1 MCKAT
6 VVYEEKLG
14 KRREGWCVYL
24 NKTRD
29 FTFYSD
35 KQVKEK
41 MAQGEKING
50 LKLDAN
56 NHVVMDEAFTT
67 SLLAKTGLA
76 TFTPIFENEDAAIS
90 GKYYAL
96 VRVLNSKAGNEYELV
111 TNRCGVEMVS
121 EGKLLA
127 MLTLISIGGVKLNS
141 TGGLDVC
148 ETVEGAAMA
157 NTNRKARIKEEG
169 KADSPA

>member
-41 MAQGEKING
+41 IAQGEKING

-56 NHVVMDEAFTT
+56 NNIVMDEEFTT
-67 SLLAKTGLA
+67 SLFLKMRMMPSATNITPWFVSSIAKRGT
-76 TFTPIFENEDAAIS
+76 
-90 GKYYAL
+90 
-96 VRVLNSKAGNEYELV
+96 
-111 TNRCGVEMVS
+111 
-121 EGKLLA
+121 
-127 MLTLISIGGVKLNS
+127 
-141 TGGLDVC
+141 
-148 ETVEGAAMA
+148 
-157 NTNRKARIKEEG
+157 NTNL
-169 KADSPA
+169 